1 MKSFFFLQSH
11 CFLCR
16 FSCFLFRLQS
26 IATPHFFFLE
36 LTPEQIEENRKH
48 EERKDRLHQN
58 YLKRKTNGK
67 QKEYE
72 EKVKVRR
79 KEEIEAKKEAIRAE
93 DIAKGVFIPVS
104 MTARPEP
111 QIAPRQT

>member
-1 MKSFFFLQSH
+1 MVPNNSLIRGFEAH
-11 CFLCR
+11 
-16 FSCFLFRLQS
+16 
-26 IATPHFFFLE
+26 
-36 LTPEQIEENRKH
+36 
-48 EERKDRLHQN
+48 
-58 YLKRKTNGK
+58 

-72 EKVKVRR
+72 EKVKARR

-93 DIAKGVFIPVS
+93 DIVKGVFIPVS